1 MDEIRRKRLIYR
13 ANHRGMKEADVMIGR
28 FVETHLDSLTPDQVD
43 RLESLMDELDLDI
56 MDWVMDRQPVPASH
70 DHDVFA
76 MLKAFEPADR
86 EAYR

>member
-28 FVETHLDSLTPDQVD
+28 FVETHIDRLSPDQVD

-56 MDWVMDRQPVPASH
+56 MDWVMDRQPVPARH
-70 DHDVFA
+70 DTDVFA